1 MTSLVISHV
10 AFTELAT
17 NYGPIDQFWFDHG
30 NDLFVD
36 LVDEFQPDALVLGRD
51 FISDGAP
58 ALALGGTEQVRNTPF
73 LSRSILKL
81 IILPRQA
88 RDKHIGEVDFLKKKG
103 RFSQGFVLQGPD
115 SLWSPAYPTGTSNSS
130 ANSYLTYQCDTSLSS
145 SGWFWHPVKKQ
156 RRHILAMPFSFQ
168 YTVSLPRQARDKHRE
183 NSKKESGVSL
193 GRSADLQRVYGG

>member
-1 MTSLVISHV
+1 VTTTTLVLLIQFLEHSRSDMTSLVISHV

-88 RDKHIGEVDFLKKKG
+88 RDKHIGEVDNEKG
-103 RFSQGFVLQGPD
+103 AIFAGLCAAGSRQPVVARVSDGHKQQLCEFVPD
-115 SLWSPAYPTGTSNSS
+115 LPMRHKPLFVRVVLAPSKETTPAHFGDAIFISIHRQFTKTG
-130 ANSYLTYQCDTSLSS
+130 
-145 SGWFWHPVKKQ
+145 SGQ
-156 RRHILAMPFSFQ
+156 
-168 YTVSLPRQARDKHRE
+168 T
-183 NSKKESGVSL
+183 
-193 GRSADLQRVYGG
+193 

>member
-58 ALALGGTEQVRNTPF
+58 ALALGGDGAGAKHAVFEPF
-73 LSRSILKL
+73 YTKTDHFTKTGSGQTYRRS
-81 IILPRQA
+81 
-88 RDKHIGEVDFLKKKG
+88 
-103 RFSQGFVLQGPD
+103 
-115 SLWSPAYPTGTSNSS
+115 
-130 ANSYLTYQCDTSLSS
+130 
-145 SGWFWHPVKKQ
+145 
-156 RRHILAMPFSFQ
+156 
-168 YTVSLPRQARDKHRE
+168 
-183 NSKKESGVSL
+183 
-193 GRSADLQRVYGG
+193 

>member
-88 RDKHIGEVDFLKKKG
+88 RDKQIGEVDKKRGDFRRALCCRVPSACG
-103 RFSQGFVLQGPD
+103 RPRI
-115 SLWSPAYPTGTSNSS
+115 
-130 ANSYLTYQCDTSLSS
+130 
-145 SGWFWHPVKKQ
+145 
-156 RRHILAMPFSFQ
+156 RRALA
-168 YTVSLPRQARDKHRE
+168 TALRIRT
-183 NSKKESGVSL
+183 
-193 GRSADLQRVYGG
+193 